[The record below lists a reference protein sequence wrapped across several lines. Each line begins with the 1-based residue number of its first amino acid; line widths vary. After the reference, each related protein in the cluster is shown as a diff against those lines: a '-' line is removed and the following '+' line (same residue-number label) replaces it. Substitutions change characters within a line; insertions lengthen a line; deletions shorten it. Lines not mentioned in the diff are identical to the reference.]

1 MNLFERI
8 KRTISADLHDVLD
21 QKEMKNPIALLN
33 QYLRDC
39 EKEVKKVDSYIERHY
54 QLKNGFFREWKEAE
68 YMAEKR
74 KEQSKLAESAGK
86 SELLQMA
93 MQEQLQ
99 QEERAARLK
108 SAYDNT
114 VEQLTQLE
122 QKQREMKLKLKD
134 MQIKRMELMGRE
146 NVARMSQRLNDAFY
160 ESEANRSFTR
170 FDEVEHYITNL
181 EARVNGRYE
190 SSMLDY
196 KFTQLEKELQQQAR
210 TSPVESN

>member
-1 MNLFERI
+1 
-8 KRTISADLHDVLD
+8 
-21 QKEMKNPIALLN
+21 
-33 QYLRDC
+33 
-39 EKEVKKVDSYIERHY
+39 
-54 QLKNGFFREWKEAE
+54 
-68 YMAEKR
+68 MAEKR